1 MSIKS
6 DAMKWR
12 EFRKKRTAYAKELAK
27 RPDQVR
33 KRRAYQKKYYR
44 EVIAPRIL
52 AAKVNAGR
60 RARAGAARLA
70 DE

>member
-44 EVIAPRIL
+44 EVIAPRRL
-52 AAKVNAGR
+52 ALNVNLGK
-60 RARAGAARLA
+60 RARAGAARMS